1 MLEVQLQQ
9 QQEALKQANDSRK
22 QRDNDKVLS
31 LERQLVDVNDRLQS
45 ETDSYNKY
53 KKMYSDM
60 TQVWWIS
67 GTSKN
72 VFKNKLIWTLDLSNE
87 RTFESFSETDPI
99 LGVFYPSIWLHSLYW
114 FPMMFPVSHLST
126 GPICYTTIVVQ
137 LDTMRKKNAVLLLFN
152 PLILTST
159 IVFMYWVKYN
169 FGLL

>member
-60 TQVWWIS
+60 TQV
-67 GTSKN
+67 
-72 VFKNKLIWTLDLSNE
+72 
-87 RTFESFSETDPI
+87 
-99 LGVFYPSIWLHSLYW
+99 
-114 FPMMFPVSHLST
+114 
-126 GPICYTTIVVQ
+126 
-137 LDTMRKKNAVLLLFN
+137 
-152 PLILTST
+152 
-159 IVFMYWVKYN
+159 
-169 FGLL
+169 